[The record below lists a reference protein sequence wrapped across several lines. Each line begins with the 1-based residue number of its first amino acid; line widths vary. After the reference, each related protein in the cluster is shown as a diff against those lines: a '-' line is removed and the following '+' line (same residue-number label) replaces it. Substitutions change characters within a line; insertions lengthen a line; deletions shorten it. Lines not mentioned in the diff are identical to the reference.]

1 MQARQLTSRLEE
13 ISSRKMELEAGRGS
27 GKDVVHVMVLFFW
40 GGYEAA
46 KLMIRHDLI
55 NKTYNVI

>member
-13 ISSRKMELEAGRGS
+13 ISSRKMELEAARGS
-27 GKDVVHVMVLFFW
+27 GKDLVHVMFFL

-46 KLMIRHDLI
+46 KFMIRHDLI